1 MIYFRLLYVYTSTP
15 NVFFDVFSIKA
26 HYYQF
31 LIRSKSDIVNISF
44 CGVGKKIIFKFTSKE
59 KYKIIKDERPIHVL
73 SAG

>member
-1 MIYFRLLYVYTSTP
+1 MICLRLLYVYTRTP
-15 NVFFDVFSIKA
+15 NSFFDVISIKA

-44 CGVGKKIIFKFTSKE
+44 CGVGIKIIFKFTSKE
-59 KYKIIKDERPIHVL
+59 KYEIIKDEGPIHVL